1 MYKKRQMLSL
11 ICLTLIF
18 SVIFPAVSADA
29 SGTITIAVED
39 LNVREGPGLS
49 FKVLKKGQKG
59 ENFPLIKSEGDWY
72 QVDLGS
78 GKKGW
83 IANWLVTKKESAV
96 SGTGDGIVSTNSLRV
111 RTGPGTSFEVAGS
124 IHKND
129 KVEILN
135 QDGDWLEVN
144 TPIGKGWVSKE
155 YIQTKSEKSTG
166 KITAS
171 SLNVRTSPSLESNVL
186 GQIRK
191 GETVT
196 IYSEKENWVEIGFNK
211 QRAWISSE
219 YVTKNM
225 ESKHEETNK
234 NPQTKTDLTGF
245 IGTVTA
251 TSLNVRN
258 SSSLDGKVIA
268 SVSKGETFKIV
279 EEQNNWIRI
288 ELGSDKDGWVA
299 GWYLEKTVPKNIPS
313 KETIKN
319 SSVTIVHDGTNI
331 RSSADTNSKVLARA
345 NSGDFFP
352 IVAIHNDWYEIK
364 LANGKNGFVAGWIV
378 SVSGG
383 VPQVEKPGMNTDLKS
398 KKIMI
403 DPGHG
408 GRDNGATGF
417 KGTLEKQITLRTGQL
432 LFNKLRAKGA
442 NVILTRSNDQYLS
455 LGTRVSMAHY
465 QDVDAF
471 ISIHYDSIENGA
483 VNGMT
488 TYYYH
493 PYQKALAT
501 AVHKEAQ
508 KQVTIKDRNI
518 RFGNYHV
525 IRENRQQAILLEL
538 GYLSNP
544 EEELLITSNQY
555 QDQITNGIVQGLAN
569 YFN

>member
-11 ICLTLIF
+11 ICLVLIF
-18 SVIFPAVSADA
+18 SVISPPVSAIA
-29 SGTITIAVED
+29 SGTITIAVEE

-49 FKVLKKGQKG
+49 YKVLKKVQKG
-59 ENFPLIKSEGDWY
+59 ENFPLVKSDGDWY

-83 IANWLVTKKESAV
+83 IANWLVTKKESV
-96 SGTGDGIVSTNSLRV
+96 ISGSGNGIVSTNSLRV

-124 IHKND
+124 LHKND

-171 SLNVRTSPSLESNVL
+171 SLNVRNSN
-186 GQIRK
+186 
-191 GETVT
+191 
-196 IYSEKENWVEIGFNK
+196 
-211 QRAWISSE
+211 
-219 YVTKNM
+219 
-225 ESKHEETNK
+225 
-234 NPQTKTDLTGF
+234 
-245 IGTVTA
+245 
-251 TSLNVRN
+251 
-258 SSSLDGKVIA
+258 SLDGKVIA
-268 SVSKGETFKIV
+268 SISKGETFKIV
-279 EEQNNWIRI
+279 EEQDNWIRI
-288 ELGSDKDGWVA
+288 ELGAGKDGWVA
-299 GWYLEKTVPKNIPS
+299 GWYLEKTVPKNTPS
-313 KETIKN
+313 NETIKN
-319 SSVTIVHDGTNI
+319 SSVTIEHDGTNI

-345 NSGDFFP
+345 NSGDSFP

-364 LANGKNGFVAGWIV
+364 LTNGKNGFVAGWIV

-432 LFNKLRAKGA
+432 LFSKLRAKGA

-471 ISIHYDSIENGA
+471 ISIHYDSIENSA

-501 AVHKEAQ
+501 AVHKAAQ
-508 KQVTIKDRNI
+508 NQVTIKDRNI

-544 EEELLITSNQY
+544 EEESLINSNQY
-555 QDQITNGIVQGLAN
+555 QDQITNGIVQGLAS